1 MMPKMRKKPEARSQK
16 PVEGESGLTARVSSG
31 SWLLAPGFFPRFR
44 KPPPQLPDITPRI
57 KDEDEDDEAYKPID
71 WAIVRR
77 LLTWLKPFRKQYTLG
92 ICVGLV
98 HLLLEMSSPLFM
110 GWLISYVTSYAI
122 GALDPSA
129 LGALGP
135 MPTER
140 AAMLHAVWIVF
151 CWACVFAAS
160 LLLQRWTII
169 IMTRGG
175 ERVQLSLR
183 RALFAHLQE
192 LSMSYYDRTKL
203 GRIIS
208 RCTSDINAMR
218 EVNVWGLWQIIA
230 NGTMVIVAASMLF
243 YTDWRLFCAVGWLAP
258 IIYALN
264 YYYKTTAGKMQ
275 QVAREG
281 WTQVSTNLAENIT
294 GMRVVTAFNRQA
306 PNLGVF
312 NSLQHRNTYNNVAI
326 ARVNGVYLPLLEF
339 VRFVGR
345 TIILAYGGYLVAAGL
360 IGKDTVAGVS
370 AVVVAFLYWNWFMDP
385 IVNFGTFYSAQLIP
399 ALTGA
404 ERVFNLLDTK
414 PDVLDE
420 PGAKPLPRIIG
431 HVKFENVTFG
441 YNPERPVLHDVSF
454 EAQPGQTF
462 ALVGATGSGKSSII
476 SLIARFYQPQQ
487 GRVLVDGHDIRSV
500 TGESLH
506 KQMGL
511 VLQVNY
517 LFTGT
522 VMENIRYASPTA
534 TEEDVIAAAKA
545 IGSYDS
551 IMQLQEGFQTSVGE
565 RGANMSLGQRQ
576 LICFTRAFL
585 ADPRIFMLDEAT
597 SAVDTATEL
606 LVQESLEKLLAG
618 RTTFIVA
625 HRLSTIMS
633 ADQILVIEKG
643 RIVERG
649 THRELVAKGGKY
661 ADLYNQFV
669 HHAA

>member
-1 MMPKMRKKPEARSQK
+1 MIASIRQK
-16 PVEGESGLTARVSSG
+16 
-31 SWLLAPGFFPRFR
+31 FR
-44 KPPPQLPDITPRI
+44 KPPPQLADIAPRI
-57 KDEDEDDEAYKPID
+57 KDEDEEDEAYKPID

-77 LLTWLKPFRKQYTLG
+77 LLTWLAPFKRQYTLG

-110 GWLISYVTSYAI
+110 GWLINYVTSYAM
-122 GALDPSA
+122 GKHE
-129 LGALGP
+129 P
-135 MPTER
+135 MPTES

-230 NGTMVIVAASMLF
+230 NGTMVAVAASMLL
-243 YTDWRLFCAVGWLAP
+243 YTDWRLFLAVGWLAP
-258 IIYALN
+258 IIYGLN

-326 ARVNGVYLPLLEF
+326 ARVNGIYLPLLEF

-345 TIILAYGGYLVAAGL
+345 TIILAYGGYLVAAGS
-360 IGKDTVAGVS
+360 IGEDTVKGVS

-414 PDVLDE
+414 PDVIDE
-420 PGAKPLPRIIG
+420 PGAKPLPRIVG
-431 HVKFENVTFG
+431 SVKFENVTFG
-441 YNPERPVLHDVSF
+441 YNPDRPVLHDVSF

-487 GRVLVDGHDIRSV
+487 GRVLVDGQDIRYV

-522 VMENIRYASPTA
+522 VMENIRYASPSA
-534 TEEDVIAAAKA
+534 TEQDVINAAKA

-551 IMQLQEGFQTSVGE
+551 IMSLQDGFNTSVGE

-625 HRLSTIMS
+625 HRLSTIMN

-649 THRELVAKGGKY
+649 THRELVSKGGKY